1 MKVAQVTGFFMPKKY
16 GSNELFLCREL
27 SKRGHDVTVFTSA
40 KPRREYSMLN
50 ENYASKNIEHYE
62 HFTIKRFPSRFTI
75 RDIQIMPELLQSL
88 LNEKFDIIHAHE
100 FFSPSAFYSGL
111 AKVLRQT
118 PLIITQHNDQPPFP
132 AISRYLYYADA
143 CTVGRFSL
151 IQAKK
156 IIALTKASRSH
167 LLLFGAPSNKIEII
181 PTPIDT
187 NKFVPNNQNM
197 LKDRW
202 KLEPPIILFVGRFT
216 EIKGIK
222 YLLKAFPTVLKA
234 VPDAK
239 LVLVGG
245 GLLETEVRVYQKKFH
260 NSIFWLPFVSNDIM
274 PNIYAGCDVVVL
286 PSFYEPFGNV
296 VVEAMACG
304 KPVVGSCIGGMLD
317 TIVHEETGLH
327 VQPGDSDQI
336 ANSLIKILMNDNLR
350 ETLGQNAR
358 KRALRDFSYSVVI
371 KRVEKL
377 YLNSLYSDIS

>member
-1 MKVAQVTGFFMPKKY
+1 MRIAQVTGFFMPKKY

-27 SKRGHDVTVFTSA
+27 SKKGHEVTVFTTA
-40 KPRREYSMLN
+40 KPRKEYSMLN
-50 ENYASKNIEHYE
+50 ENYAGKSTEHYE
-62 HFTIKRFPSRFTI
+62 DFTIKRFPSRFTI

-111 AKVLRQT
+111 TKVIRQT
-118 PLIITQHNDQPPFP
+118 PLIITQHNDQLPFP
-132 AISRYLYYADA
+132 SISRYLYYADA
-143 CTVGRFSL
+143 CTFGRFSL

-156 IIALTKASRSH
+156 IIALTRASRRH

-187 NKFVPNNQNM
+187 NKFVPNEQNA
-197 LKDRW
+197 LRDKW
-202 KLEPPIILFVGRFT
+202 NLTSPIILFVGRFT

-222 YLLKAFPTVLKA
+222 YLLKAFPRVLKA

-245 GLLETEVRVYQKKFH
+245 GPLEAEVKAYQEKLH
-260 NSIFWLPFVSNDIM
+260 NSIFSLPFVPNDIM

-296 VVEAMACG
+296 TVEAMACG

-317 TIVHEETGLH
+317 TIVDGETGLY
-327 VQPGDSDQI
+327 VQPGNSDQI
-336 ANSLIKILMNDNLR
+336 ANSLIKILTNDKLR
-350 ETLGQNAR
+350 EELGRNAR
-358 KRALRDFSYSVVI
+358 KRTLTHFSYSVVI

-377 YLNSLYSDIS
+377 YLDSLS